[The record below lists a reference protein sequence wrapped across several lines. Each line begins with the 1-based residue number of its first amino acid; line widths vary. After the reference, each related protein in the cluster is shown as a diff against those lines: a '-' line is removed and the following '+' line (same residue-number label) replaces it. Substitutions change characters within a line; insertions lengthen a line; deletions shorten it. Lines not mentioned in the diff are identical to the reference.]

1 MCNLSYCPER
11 KVIAFVLWQF
21 KIFSFHNY
29 VQIKVVFFKLRKC
42 KGKQNYFVIYYSE
55 IGIHILLDFSS
66 CFIYIFAHATN
77 IFEPKFKFNQLDS
90 LLTCLNEFRVIPG

>member
-29 VQIKVVFFKLRKC
+29 VQIKVVFFL
-42 KGKQNYFVIYYSE
+42 NSE
-55 IGIHILLDFSS
+55 NAKENKTIL
-66 CFIYIFAHATN
+66 
-77 IFEPKFKFNQLDS
+77 
-90 LLTCLNEFRVIPG
+90 

>member
-29 VQIKVVFFKLRKC
+29 VQIKVVFFKLRNAKEN
-42 KGKQNYFVIYYSE
+42 KT
-55 IGIHILLDFSS
+55 IL
-66 CFIYIFAHATN
+66 
-77 IFEPKFKFNQLDS
+77 
-90 LLTCLNEFRVIPG
+90 